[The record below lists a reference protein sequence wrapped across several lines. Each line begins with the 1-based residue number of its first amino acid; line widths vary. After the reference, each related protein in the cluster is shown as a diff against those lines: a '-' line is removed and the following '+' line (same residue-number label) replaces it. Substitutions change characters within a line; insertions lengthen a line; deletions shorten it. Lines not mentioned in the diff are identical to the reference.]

1 MASMAIFIKPVLTF
15 MVCLLCA
22 GTAVGVH
29 AQTYTRD
36 DYLALI
42 ESYVDKTRNIYD
54 GTWAYSY
61 TMRDRETGESVSRR
75 VDPSKPLLE
84 SEVLLAE
91 NGEPPS
97 TEALAEQEERLQR
110 RLRRQQR
117 AERRSLV
124 DEERE
129 REGDEKT
136 RFLELIIRESVRL
149 VSQDGDLHTLS
160 FRGMEEDRRKIYEH
174 LVGTLVLD
182 TRLGYIR
189 ELQVRV
195 TEPFSPYLIMR
206 INAGFFAIRFAL
218 EDGVPV
224 QQDATWQLDGHVLY
238 VRDLDRNQTVEW
250 FDISPVTTS
259 TAP

>member
-1 MASMAIFIKPVLTF
+1 MGTFLRPSLTF
-15 MVCLLCA
+15 LMCLLHA
-22 GTAVGVH
+22 GTSAWAH
-29 AQTYTRD
+29 AQEYSRD

-42 ESYVDKTRNIYD
+42 ESYVEKTRTIYD

-61 TMRDRETGESVSRR
+61 TMRDRETGESVSWR

-97 TEALAEQEERLQR
+97 AKALADQEKRLQR

-117 AERRSLV
+117 DERRSLV

-136 RFLELIIRESVRL
+136 RFLDLIIRDSVRL
-149 VSQDGDLHTLS
+149 ISQDGELHTLS

-182 TRLGYIR
+182 TRLGYIK
-189 ELQVRV
+189 ELQIRV

-224 QQDATWQLDGHVLY
+224 QQDATWQLEGHVLY
-238 VRDLDRNQTVEW
+238 MRELDRNQTVSW
-250 FDISPVTTS
+250 FDISPVGNDA
-259 TAP
+259 AP